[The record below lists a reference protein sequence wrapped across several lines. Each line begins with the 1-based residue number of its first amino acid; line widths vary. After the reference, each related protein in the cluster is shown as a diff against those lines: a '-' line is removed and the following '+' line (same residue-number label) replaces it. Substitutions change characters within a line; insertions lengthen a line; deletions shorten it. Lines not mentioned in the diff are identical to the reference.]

1 MPIRSIGVPWFTREQ
16 YEKLFKVTVDRAT
29 MLPNF
34 DEFERIAG
42 QRFDQHK
49 ARGLPV
55 EKVPIDVDEFVAW
68 CQAEGRPIDAHARAE
83 FAAVIL
89 ILRDKVGPT
98 RH

>member
-1 MPIRSIGVPWFTREQ
+1 MPIRSVGVPWFTRGQ
-16 YEKLFKVTVDRAT
+16 YEKLLKVGDDRAT
-29 MLPNF
+29 MLPTF

-42 QRFDQHK
+42 QRFEQHK

-55 EKVPIDVDEFVAW
+55 EKVLIDVDEFVAW
-68 CQAEGRPIDAHARAE
+68 CQAEARPIDADARAE

-89 ILRDKVGPT
+89 MFRDKAGPT